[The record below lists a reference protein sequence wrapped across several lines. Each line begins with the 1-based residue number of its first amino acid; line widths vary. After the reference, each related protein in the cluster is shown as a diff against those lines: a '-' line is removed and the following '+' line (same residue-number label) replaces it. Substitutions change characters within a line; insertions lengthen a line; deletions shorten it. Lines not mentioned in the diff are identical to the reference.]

1 MIDSVDKEVKI
12 QREYYSQTAQEYESA
27 HVDRSDEHF
36 FALSFMLS
44 TLDRLKIKS
53 ILDVGSGTGRTIKY
67 IKKHRPEIEIV
78 GIEPVLELRNIAYSQ
93 GIGEDELIFGDAT
106 NLSFSDNEFDLVCE
120 FGVLHHI
127 KNPDK
132 AVSEMLRVAKKSIFI
147 SDNNH
152 LAHGSIFMRGVKYV
166 LKILRLWKF
175 AHLIKTRGKGYTI
188 SDGDGLSYPYSV
200 FDNYLQI
207 EEQCQKIHL
216 LGTKRS
222 RINLYRTASHVALL
236 GIK

>member
-1 MIDSVDKEVKI
+1 MSNSRDQEIKI
-12 QREYYSQTAQEYESA
+12 QREYYTQTAQEYDSV
-27 HVDRSDEHF
+27 HVNESDEHF

-44 TLDRLKIKS
+44 TLDNLNIKS

-67 IKKHRPEIEIV
+67 IKEHRPDIKIL
-78 GIEPVLELRNIAYSQ
+78 GIEPVAELRDVAYSH
-93 GIGEDELIFGDAT
+93 GIGEKELIFGDAT
-106 NLSFSDNEFDLVCE
+106 NLSFQDNEFDLVCE

-127 KNPDK
+127 KEPQQ

-147 SDNNH
+147 SDTNH
-152 LAHGSIFMRGVKYV
+152 FAHGSEFIRGAKYF
-166 LKILRLWKF
+166 LKSLKLWKF
-175 AHLIKTRGKGYTI
+175 AHLIKTKGKGYTI
-188 SDGDGLSYPYSV
+188 SEGDGLSYPYSV

-207 EEQCQKIHL
+207 EEQCQNIHL
-216 LGTKRS
+216 LGTKKS